1 MGDEEAKPP
10 DPPKASPK
18 TRGPALARMGSAYT
32 KAGSKLL
39 LSPQENKAGALLK
52 KRMQARAS
60 SALTPNAGENK
71 PSSARS
77 DASRK
82 LTGLQRVNS
91 NFKAIVEG
99 TTEEHDRLVKRREEL
114 GSLWY
119 MIHPLGMF
127 RIVWDL
133 AMLCFVCYITLTMP
147 YQLAFDAEPKACSW
161 SWPAKTCEPLAV
173 FERLV
178 DYDTV
183 ARLHNVTRILHC
195 RGFTGRDPPF
205 EANDVDVVSIIAV
218 NDPARLAQMH

>member
-1 MGDEEAKPP
+1 MPDEEAKPP
-10 DPPKASPK
+10 PPPEASPK
-18 TRGPALARMGSAYT
+18 GRGPALARMGSAYT

-60 SALTPNAGENK
+60 SALTPKAGEK
-71 PSSARS
+71 HDSARS

-127 RIVWDL
+127 RICL
-133 AMLCFVCYITLTMP
+133 LYTSP
-147 YQLAFDAEPKACSW
+147 SP
-161 SWPAKTCEPLAV
+161 
-173 FERLV
+173 
-178 DYDTV
+178 
-183 ARLHNVTRILHC
+183 
-195 RGFTGRDPPF
+195 RD
-205 EANDVDVVSIIAV
+205 
-218 NDPARLAQMH
+218 